1 MKTTSI
7 IGLLGLALSVFITS
21 FMKSFAG
28 YCIFYS
34 ITYGGFFG
42 LVYFICFRNTFS
54 YFPHRKG
61 MCAGICCFGF
71 GLGSFIFNELFLKFV
86 NPDNVQADSNHF
98 FPKDVADRM
107 PTALMIM
114 SAIYFG
120 LGCLTNA
127 LLFPLKS
134 KSSVE
139 LESQISE
146 EDSEK

>member
-1 MKTTSI
+1 MSCM
-7 IGLLGLALSVFITS
+7 ALCVFITS

-34 ITYGGFFG
+34 MIYGFFFG
-42 LVYFICFRNTFS
+42 FVYFICFRNTFS

-71 GLGSFIFNELFLKFV
+71 GIGSFIFNELFLKFV
-86 NPDNVQADSNHF
+86 NPDNAPADENHI
-98 FPKDVADRM
+98 FPKEVANRM
-107 PTALMIM
+107 PTTLMIM

-127 LLFPLKS
+127 FLFPLKN
-134 KSSVE
+134 KEDVE
-139 LESQISE
+139 LGSQISE
-146 EDSEK
+146 EDS